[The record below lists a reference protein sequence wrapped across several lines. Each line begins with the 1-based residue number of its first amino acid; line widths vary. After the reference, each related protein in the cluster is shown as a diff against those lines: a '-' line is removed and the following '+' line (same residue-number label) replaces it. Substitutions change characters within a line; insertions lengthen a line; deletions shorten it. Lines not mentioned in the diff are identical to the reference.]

1 MKKLFASNKYLPVAL
16 ALGALT
22 AAGLTPAF
30 AHQAAGYFG
39 GPRPLHYLSDSSK
52 AHLRIS
58 SHRSGSHAFASLP
71 VDDPA
76 GRPYP
81 AVDRNVPLY
90 DGTYGG
96 Q

>member
-22 AAGLTPAF
+22 AVGSTPAF
-30 AHQAAGYFG
+30 AQAAGYFG
-39 GPRPLHYLSDSSK
+39 GPLSLHYLSDGSK

-58 SHRSGSHAFASLP
+58 SHRRGSHAFASLP
-71 VDDPA
+71 ANDPA

-90 DGTYGG
+90 DGTFGG

>member
-1 MKKLFASNKYLPVAL
+1 MKQLFASDKYLLVAL

-22 AAGLTPAF
+22 AAGSAPAF
-30 AHQAAGYFG
+30 AQAAGYFG
-39 GPRPLHYLSDSSK
+39 APLPLHYLSDGSK

-90 DGTYGG
+90 DGSFGG

>member
-22 AAGLTPAF
+22 AAGSAPAF
-30 AHQAAGYFG
+30 AQAAGHFG
-39 GPRPLHYLSDSSK
+39 GPLPLHYLSDGSK
-52 AHLRIS
+52 AHLGIS
-58 SHRSGSHAFASLP
+58 SHRSGSHAFASLL

-90 DGTYGG
+90 DGTFGG